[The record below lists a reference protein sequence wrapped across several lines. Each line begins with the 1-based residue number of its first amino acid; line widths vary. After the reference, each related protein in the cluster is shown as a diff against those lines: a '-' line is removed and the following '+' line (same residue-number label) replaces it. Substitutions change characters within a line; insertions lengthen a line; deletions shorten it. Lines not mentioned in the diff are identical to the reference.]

1 MVHTIKA
8 TQTPT
13 FQEFYCIDAYGER
26 SLYRMRKIDGRWS
39 LTKPSAGNE
48 IFLSSHISQ
57 NQAIQ
62 AAKFHAKSI

>member
-1 MVHTIKA
+1 MVHVIKA

-13 FQEFYCIDAYGER
+13 FTEFRVIDQYGEK
-26 SLYRMRKIDGRWS
+26 SLYRMRKIEGRWS

-48 IFLSSHISQ
+48 IFLSSFVSQ

-62 AAKFHAKSI
+62 AAKFHANSI

>member
-13 FQEFYCIDAYGER
+13 FQEFYCIDSYGER
-26 SLYRMRKIDGRWS
+26 SLYRMNKIDGRWS
-39 LTKPSAGNE
+39 LTKPSAGRE
-48 IFLSSHISQ
+48 IFLSSHISP

-62 AAKFHAKSI
+62 AAKFHAKAN

>member
-13 FQEFYCIDAYGER
+13 FQEFRCLDSYGEM
-26 SLYRMRKIDGRWS
+26 SLYRINKIDGRWS
-39 LTKPSAGNE
+39 LTKPSAGKQ
-48 IFLSSHISQ
+48 IFLSSHVSK

-62 AAKFHAKSI
+62 AAQFHAKSL

>member
-13 FQEFYCIDAYGER
+13 FQEFYCINSYDEK
-26 SLYRMRKIDGRWS
+26 SLYRMKKIDGRWS
-39 LTKPSAGNE
+39 LTKPSAGKE

-62 AAKFHAKSI
+62 AAKFHAKTI